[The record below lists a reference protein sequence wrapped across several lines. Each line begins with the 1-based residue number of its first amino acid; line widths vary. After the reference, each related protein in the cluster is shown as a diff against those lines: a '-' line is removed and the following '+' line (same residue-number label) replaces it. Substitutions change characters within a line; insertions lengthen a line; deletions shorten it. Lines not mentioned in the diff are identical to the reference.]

1 MSEVAYDPLY
11 TESKSKRQ
19 GKRRKL
25 NGFLYFLRLRRMTR
39 RKFTNLTAKRN
50 EKIADVVECLMMLYC
65 SNPEQFEQSLYNAG
79 LLAIGTPDNRR
90 KKKQCRFFVRN
101 LRPAT
106 KEKFKGMTEQRGT
119 EMTSIM
125 GAMMLMYCRNPE
137 IIRAYLPE
145 VKTNRMR
152 SNK

>member
-1 MSEVAYDPLY
+1 MEVLPDPLY
-11 TESKSKRQ
+11 TESNTKRHK

-25 NGFLYFLRLRRMTR
+25 NGFLYFLRLRRLTR

-50 EKIADVVECLMMLYC
+50 EKIADVIECLMLLYC
-65 SNPEQFEQSLYNAG
+65 HDPDGIESGLYNAG

-101 LRPAT
+101 LRPST
-106 KEKFKGMTEQRGT
+106 KNKFKEITEDRGT

-125 GAMMLMYCRNPE
+125 GAMMLLYCRNPE
-137 IIRAYLPE
+137 VIRAYLPE
-145 VKTNRMR
+145 VKANRMR